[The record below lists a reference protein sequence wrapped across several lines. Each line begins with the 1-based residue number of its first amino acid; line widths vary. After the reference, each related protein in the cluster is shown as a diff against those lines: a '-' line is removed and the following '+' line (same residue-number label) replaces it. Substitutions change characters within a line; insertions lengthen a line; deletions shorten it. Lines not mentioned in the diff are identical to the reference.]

1 MNTPKIEITV
11 YTTVDAAWQALRDT
25 ETLRRWHGWDT
36 DEIAEEIQSIY
47 FTDVTVDDQRRV
59 LVANGGDRFE
69 VHPQP
74 DGVRVTLTRAPL
86 SGDPEWDAYYDDITE
101 GWISFLQQLRFIL
114 SHHTSGARRTL
125 FFSNQHVHSSTVV
138 DRLGLTGV
146 AATPA
151 GSPYTATVVGGRT
164 TGTVWFRSTH
174 QLGLTIDAWG
184 PGLLVLAG
192 NAPSQTSPAGSATA
206 ILNTYNLDD
215 TAFGQVSE
223 QWSAWW
229 ARHTH

>member
-11 YTTVDAAWQALRDT
+11 DTTVDAAWQALRDT
-25 ETLRRWHGWDT
+25 ETIRRWHGWET
-36 DEIAEEIQSIY
+36 DEIAEEIRSIY
-47 FTDVTVDDQRRV
+47 FTDVTVDDQRHV

-69 VHPQP
+69 VHPLP

-86 SGDPEWDAYYDDITE
+86 SGDPNWDAYYDDITE
-101 GWISFLQQLRFIL
+101 GWTSFLQQLRFLL
-114 SHHTSGARRTL
+114 SHNPGGMRRTL
-125 FFSNQHVHSSTVV
+125 FFSNRGVDSSTIV
-138 DRLGLTGV
+138 DRLGLAGI

-151 GSPYTATVVGGRT
+151 GSPYTATVAGGTT
-164 TGTVWFRSTH
+164 TGNVWFRSTH

-192 NAPSQTSPAGSATA
+192 NTPSQTNPAGTATA
-206 ILNTYNLDD
+206 LLSTYDLDD
-215 TAFGQVSE
+215 TAFDQLSQ

-229 ARHTH
+229 ATHTH